1 MQGRAIFSRVPPTL
15 PPFAVPPLRFPFRA
29 LAARAAR
36 APLGG
41 ERETVLAAL
50 MIARL
55 ARDAIGEKALSAESR
70 AERAASAKS
79 WLASLAVPARVRP
92 VMVRALEATARS
104 PEEVAAVL
112 ADVIRAAGNALDAA
126 SREELRAVAAS
137 LVVPSR

>member
-1 MQGRAIFSRVPPTL
+1 
-15 PPFAVPPLRFPFRA
+15 
-29 LAARAAR
+29 
-36 APLGG
+36 
-41 ERETVLAAL
+41 